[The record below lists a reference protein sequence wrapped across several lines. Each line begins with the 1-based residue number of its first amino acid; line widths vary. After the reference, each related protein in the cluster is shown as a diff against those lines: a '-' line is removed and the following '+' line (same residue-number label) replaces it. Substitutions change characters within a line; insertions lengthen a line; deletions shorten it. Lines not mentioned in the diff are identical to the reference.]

1 MPAGPQMLQNLGLSG
16 YAFAGADAGG
26 HAGTPPPELLTNGS
40 KYRPFALGAR
50 ARSVGR
56 QGDDAQAHCEDAR
69 RGGRTLGA
77 AGEAQRSEP
86 ASVAIL
92 VGCLADQATKHF
104 TSTI

>member
-1 MPAGPQMLQNLGLSG
+1 MIAPGNDIEAGVIAIEDRAAIHVSDWRGRSG
-16 YAFAGADAGG
+16 RRNVS
-26 HAGTPPPELLTNGS
+26 TRL
-40 KYRPFALGAR
+40 RRAR
-50 ARSVGR
+50 A
-56 QGDDAQAHCEDAR
+56 DDAQAHCEDAR